1 MNMRFCSE
9 SSWLKNR
16 LFSLGFQLV
25 LLNLACCLCLAL
37 PHGAASATTTSA
49 GFGPY
54 RWVWQASP
62 TQLQIFRQRP
72 APLAPQLLL
81 QTSPGNWLEARQSP
95 LQIFEQRGSFQFE
108 SPVFKRCEQITL
120 DRDFQTFSDSG
131 IVLTGSWQE
140 PGCEQTWRLKAQTS
154 PEGHLQLGIEL
165 KGEGPL
171 NQLVLRLQTQASE
184 NWFGG
189 GEQFS
194 TPRLNG
200 HKLPIWVQEN
210 GIARG
215 AMPLSSLIDTFSP
228 GSAGHAHSSYIS
240 VPWLM
245 SSGGRGLALE
255 NSEYS
260 EWDLRQADQI
270 ALHLW
275 SKQLNLRLLGAEN
288 PLALL
293 KSYTA
298 WAGRM
303 PEPPDWADRGA
314 WVGMQGG
321 TAKVR
326 AIWAK
331 LQMRKTPLAAF
342 WLQDWVGK
350 RKTSIG
356 SQLWWNWEL
365 NQEAYPGWQEL
376 IKDFKA
382 SDVRVLGYL
391 NPFLVDIPNQNGLR
405 RNLYAEARA
414 QGFLLKDAHGAVLQV
429 KNTDFSAGMLDL
441 SHPDARAWFK
451 QVVKSQVL
459 GVGLSGWMADYGEA
473 LPLDAHL
480 YSQEPALSAHNRY
493 AEEWARLQN
502 EILSD
507 NPEAQA
513 LVFLRSGFTLSPRWA
528 PLFWQG
534 DQTVSWDG
542 HDGLRSAVM
551 GLISGGLS
559 GFALNHSDAGGY
571 TSVCQAGL
579 GLCRSPELLM
589 RWLEVNAWTSFL
601 RSHEG
606 NQPEAQAQFYS
617 SPELLDFFDRQARIY
632 TAWRFLRR
640 QLFAQAQGQG
650 APIVRHLFLHYPD
663 DAVAAQIHDQFML
676 GADLIVAPVL
686 EPGARSRK
694 LYLPPGP
701 WVHLWSGQVYG
712 LYQKGSWVEVSAPV
726 GQAPVF
732 VRRESIL
739 GPQLVQSLQA
749 QGVIPL

>member
-1 MNMRFCSE
+1 MLTKILNSVNPPWGRGVFSCLFLCVF
-9 SSWLKNR
+9 LKCNAVLAAQQTR
-16 LFSLGFQLV
+16 L
-25 LLNLACCLCLAL
+25 
-37 PHGAASATTTSA
+37 
-49 GFGPY
+49 GPY
-54 RWVWQASP
+54 QLLWQESP
-62 TQLQIFRQRP
+62 AQIQVLRQRP

-81 QTSPGNWLEARQSP
+81 QTSPGPWLEARQSP
-95 LQIFEQRGSFQFE
+95 LQITDQRGSFQFAA
-108 SPVFKRCEQITL
+108 PVFKRCEQLKLEGTA
-120 DRDFQTFSDSG
+120 QTGSASEF
-131 IVLTGSWQE
+131 VLTGGWQE
-140 PGCEQTWRLKAQTS
+140 PGCEQTWRLRAQTS

-171 NQLVLRLQTQASE
+171 NQLVLRLQTSASE
-184 NWFGG
+184 HWFGG

-200 HKLPIWVQEN
+200 QNLPIWVQEN
-210 GIARG
+210 GIGRG
-215 AMPLSSLIDTFSP
+215 AMPLSGLIDAFSP

-245 SSGGRGLALE
+245 SSQGRGLALE

-260 EWDLRQADQI
+260 EWDLREPNLLRMQ
-270 ALHLW
+270 LW
-275 SKQLNLRLLGAEN
+275 APEMHLRLIGADT

-293 KSYTA
+293 TSYTT

-303 PEPPDWADRGA
+303 PEPPDWVDRGA

-321 TAKVR
+321 TAQVR
-326 AIWAK
+326 AVWEK
-331 LQMRKTPLAAF
+331 LQAQKTPLAAF

-365 NQEAYPGWQEL
+365 NHSHYPGWQEL
-376 IKDFKA
+376 LQDLKQAKI
-382 SDVRVLGYL
+382 RVLGYL
-391 NPFLVDIPNQNGLR
+391 NPFLVDVRGEGAR
-405 RNLYAEARA
+405 RNLYAEARE

-441 SHPDARAWFK
+441 SHPGARAWFK

-459 GVGLSGWMADYGEA
+459 GAGLSGWMADYGEA

-480 YSQEPALSAHNRY
+480 YSQDPALRAHNRY

-502 EILSD
+502 EILSE

-534 DQTVSWDG
+534 DQSVSWDG
-542 HDGLRSAVM
+542 HDGLRSAVK

-571 TSVCQAGL
+571 TSICQAGL
-579 GLCRSPELLM
+579 GLCRSPELLL
-589 RWLEVNAWTSFL
+589 RWLEANAWTSFL

-606 NQPEAQAQFYS
+606 NQPEAQAQLYS
-617 SPELLDFFDRQARIY
+617 SPELLAAFDRQARIY

-640 QLFAQAQGQG
+640 QLFAQASQQG
-650 APIVRHLFLHYPD
+650 APVVRHLFLHFPED
-663 DAVAAQIHDQFML
+663 DQAAQIHDQFML
-676 GADLIVAPVL
+676 GPDLLVAPVL

-694 LYLPPGP
+694 LYLPAGP
-701 WVHLWSGQVYG
+701 WVYLWSGKVYG
-712 LYQKGSWVEVSAPV
+712 LYHKGSWVEVAAPL

-732 VRRESIL
+732 VRRESEL
-739 GPQLVQSLQA
+739 GPQLVKALQT
-749 QGVIPL
+749 QGLSVPLSASFADH

>member
-1 MNMRFCSE
+1 MQAQTLNPQTLNQNTPPVPVQIYE
-9 SSWLKNR
+9 LGDYLVSWQSDR
-16 LFSLGFQLV
+16 AQLEI
-25 LLNLACCLCLAL
+25 A
-37 PHGAASATTTSA
+37 
-49 GFGPY
+49 
-54 RWVWQASP
+54 
-62 TQLQIFRQRP
+62 RQRP
-72 APLAPQLLL
+72 ALRPQVLLRSAPGQNWLQAEQRPLAV
-81 QTSPGNWLEARQSP
+81 S
-95 LQIFEQRGSFQFE
+95 EQRGSFRFQ
-108 SPVFKRCEQITL
+108 SQLVQRCQQLKVIEDVHL
-120 DRDFQTFSDSG
+120 DASAQ
-131 IVLTGSWQE
+131 VWQLRGAWHE
-140 PGCEQTWRLKAQTS
+140 PGCEQTWQLKLNLS
-154 PEGHLQLGIEL
+154 SEGHLRLAVVL
-165 KGEGPL
+165 SPGPL
-171 NQLVLRLQTQASE
+171 QTLSLALQRDSAE
-184 NWFGG
+184 NWYGG

-200 HKLPIWVQEN
+200 QNLPIWVQEN
-210 GIARG
+210 GVARG
-215 AMPLSSLIDTFSP
+215 AQPLSSLIDTFSP

-270 ALHLW
+270 TLRLW

-331 LQMRKTPLAAF
+331 LQLRKTPLAAF

-365 NQEAYPGWQEL
+365 NQGQYPGWQEL
-376 IKDFKA
+376 LKDLKA

-391 NPFLVDIPNQNGLR
+391 NPFLVDIPNQNGPR

-414 QGFLLKDAHGAVLQV
+414 QGFLLKDVHGAVLQV

-441 SHPDARAWFK
+441 SHPGARAWFK

-459 GVGLSGWMADYGEA
+459 AIGLSGWMADYGEA

-640 QLFAQAQGQG
+640 QLFAEAQEQG
-650 APIVRHLFLHYPD
+650 APVVRHLFLHYPN

-712 LYQKGSWVEVSAPV
+712 LYQKGSWVEVAAPV

-732 VRRESIL
+732 VRRESVL

-749 QGVIPL
+749 QGVIPF